1 MIKLSTRI
9 TTQVRFKKSLD
20 LKMKEIAM
28 KEGKTKEK
36 VYEEAI
42 LEFLK
47 NQSQEQVIQDGK
59 IEELLNAKLGNI
71 DKHLSSMIGQLSKDL
86 ALVYGTSIYN
96 LQKTLDLLGLD
107 TKQKYTDKEI
117 MNILESRGDANHTH
131 IMIRARE
138 NKRQREEAI

>member
-20 LKMKEIAM
+20 LKMKEIAT

-117 MNILESRGDANHTH
+117 MNIMESRGDAIHAH
-131 IMIRARE
+131 LMIRARE

>member
-1 MIKLSTRI
+1 MSTRI

-20 LKMKEIAM
+20 LKMKEIAT

-117 MNILESRGDANHTH
+117 MNIMESRGDAIHAH
-131 IMIRARE
+131 LMIRARE

>member
-1 MIKLSTRI
+1 MSTRI

-20 LKMKEIAM
+20 LKMKEIAT

-59 IEELLNAKLGNI
+59 IEEVLNAKLGNI

-117 MNILESRGDANHTH
+117 MNIMESRGDAIHAH
-131 IMIRARE
+131 LMIRARE

>member
-1 MIKLSTRI
+1 MSTRI

-20 LKMKEIAM
+20 LKMKEIAT
-28 KEGKTKEK
+28 KDGKTKEK

-117 MNILESRGDANHTH
+117 MNIMESRGDAIHAH
-131 IMIRARE
+131 LMIRARE

>member
-20 LKMKEIAM
+20 LKMKEIAT

-47 NQSQEQVIQDGK
+47 K
-59 IEELLNAKLGNI
+59 
-71 DKHLSSMIGQLSKDL
+71 
-86 ALVYGTSIYN
+86 SI
-96 LQKTLDLLGLD
+96 
-107 TKQKYTDKEI
+107 
-117 MNILESRGDANHTH
+117 SRAGYPGW
-131 IMIRARE
+131 E
-138 NKRQREEAI
+138 NRRIT

>member
-1 MIKLSTRI
+1 MSTN
-9 TTQVRFKKSLD
+9 TSTQVRIKKSLD
-20 LKMKEIAM
+20 VKMKEIAT

-117 MNILESRGDANHTH
+117 MNIMESRGDAIHAH
-131 IMIRARE
+131 LMIRARE

>member
-1 MIKLSTRI
+1 MSTRI

-20 LKMKEIAM
+20 SKMKEIAM

-47 NQSQEQVIQDGK
+47 NQSQEQVIQAGK

-117 MNILESRGDANHTH
+117 MNIMESRGDAIHAH
-131 IMIRARE
+131 LMIRARE

>member
-1 MIKLSTRI
+1 MSTRI

-117 MNILESRGDANHTH
+117 MNIMESRGDAIHAH
-131 IMIRARE
+131 LMIRARE